1 MHLIL
6 RKTNFSYQGVRNTS
20 FSENLAHEV
29 NDPVKIFDLN
39 QGFQKRR
46 MYIIKCVNF
55 LAL

>member
-6 RKTNFSYQGVRNTS
+6 RKTTFSYQGVRNTS
-20 FSENLAHEV
+20 FSKNLAHEV
-29 NDPVKIFDLN
+29 DDPVKIFDLN
-39 QGFQKRR
+39 QGFQKRP

>member
-1 MHLIL
+1 MYLIL

-29 NDPVKIFDLN
+29 DDPVKIFDLN
-39 QGFQKRR
+39 QGFQKRP